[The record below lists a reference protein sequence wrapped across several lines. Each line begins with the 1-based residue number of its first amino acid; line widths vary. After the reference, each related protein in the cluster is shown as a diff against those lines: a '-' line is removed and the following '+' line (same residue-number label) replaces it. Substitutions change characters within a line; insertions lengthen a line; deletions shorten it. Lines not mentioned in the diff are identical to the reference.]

1 MTTDI
6 EIEIDDALLQSAMKA
21 LGSSDV
27 RDTVEQALRM
37 LIERRRAREAIMN
50 LYGTVEREDDVD
62 AMPRTHNLS
71 IGG

>member
-1 MTTDI
+1 
-6 EIEIDDALLQSAMKA
+6 
-21 LGSSDV
+21 
-27 RDTVEQALRM
+27 M

-62 AMPRTHNLS
+62 AMPRTHHLS